1 MFTEKVMFSPF
12 DSHGVAK
19 ETGIFRS
26 RVGVDYLPD
35 GRVVERALPGIDAQ
49 VAYLEAHG
57 NTPPGT
63 A

>member
-1 MFTEKVMFSPF
+1 MFSPF
-12 DSHGVAK
+12 DSHGIAK
-19 ETGIFRS
+19 EVGVRS

-35 GRVVERALPGIDAQ
+35 GRVVERSLPGIDAQ

-57 NTPPGT
+57 TKPLGI